1 MWYYLLYA
9 PLWTVKA
16 WFHGGYWKS
25 ITRLDKLLLTA
36 SYQTND
42 KFRVPCLLLLP
53 LYLSI
58 FFRLGSQRPALTFH
72 HSLVFKP
79 WRPFFSV
86 LAAAGH
92 LTIPRP
98 FILRPFRATYF
109 SVCII
114 FYAIK
119 IHFFLLFGARIPSF
133 SRVKFFQWSWNTPS
147 FRPAGIWTC
156 FFGGIIIIII
166 NGGNV

>member
-58 FFRLGSQRPALTFH
+58 FFRLEPA
-72 HSLVFKP
+72 S
-79 WRPFFSV
+79 
-86 LAAAGH
+86 
-92 LTIPRP
+92 
-98 FILRPFRATYF
+98 RAY
-109 SVCII
+109 V
-114 FYAIK
+114 
-119 IHFFLLFGARIPSF
+119 PSF
-133 SRVKFFQWSWNTPS
+133 SRIQTMASVLFCFSGGRSFNDSSAVHSSTVSRYVFLRVYNFLCDKDTFFFS
-147 FRPAGIWTC
+147 FLAPAFLHFLALNFFNDRGTRQAFDRPG
-156 FFGGIIIIII
+156 FGR
-166 NGGNV
+166 VFSVE